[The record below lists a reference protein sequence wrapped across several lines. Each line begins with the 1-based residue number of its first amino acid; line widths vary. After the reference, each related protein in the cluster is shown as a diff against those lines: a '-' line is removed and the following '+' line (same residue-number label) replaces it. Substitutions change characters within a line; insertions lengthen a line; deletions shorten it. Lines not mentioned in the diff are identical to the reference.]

1 MCPRTRL
8 HDKELGKCVLF
19 FIVIFFGVG
28 VGRGACM
35 RANIIV
41 FIKHNRRICVRKFI
55 IIHGCGSCI
64 QVYVCVSSH
73 CHRSLSSFTF
83 HFFIHF
89 VSNFLFFFSS
99 QNNQH
104 LISSGIDVAA
114 NFMISQKWIA
124 VVAVVQNTEKEHQE
138 KKLIILI
145 YISLPPLSK
154 STRAVKDH
162 RPVFHLCIS
171 LYLLIANN
179 NKKNWRSHYL
189 FDDVA
194 AAAALFCLA

>member
-1 MCPRTRL
+1 MNCRRRRRP
-8 HDKELGKCVLF
+8 KYGK
-19 FIVIFFGVG
+19 GTPG
-28 VGRGACM
+28 
-35 RANIIV
+35 
-41 FIKHNRRICVRKFI
+41 
-55 IIHGCGSCI
+55 
-64 QVYVCVSSH
+64 
-73 CHRSLSSFTF
+73 
-83 HFFIHF
+83 
-89 VSNFLFFFSS
+89 
-99 QNNQH
+99 
-104 LISSGIDVAA
+104 
-114 NFMISQKWIA
+114 
-124 VVAVVQNTEKEHQE
+124 